1 MMMPFDSS
9 DPPARGELDPA
20 TSDAMRAAI
29 ARAVA
34 AGADPRAEREIPSG
48 DDAALREAL
57 HRVAREAR
65 ARAIPPE
72 RLLVLLKGMWQAAST
87 RQREAGHDATRA
99 EQERRLRDFVTLC
112 ITEYFRDD

>member
-1 MMMPFDSS
+1 MMIPFDSS
-9 DPPARGELDPA
+9 EPPARGELDPA
-20 TSDAMRAAI
+20 TTEAMRAAI
-29 ARAVA
+29 ARAIAA
-34 AGADPRAEREIPSG
+34 AGSERFARATPPE

-65 ARAIPPE
+65 ERAIPPE
-72 RLLVLLKGMWQAAST
+72 RLLVLLKGMWQAASAG
-87 RQREAGHDATRA
+87 QRDAGQEIPRT

>member
-9 DPPARGELDPA
+9 DPPARGELDA
-20 TSDAMRAAI
+20 STAEAMRAAI
-29 ARAVA
+29 ARVMSTT
-34 AGADPRAEREIPSG
+34 ADPRFARAARPE
-48 DDAALREAL
+48 DDAALRDAL

-65 ARAIPPE
+65 ERAIPPE
-72 RLLVLLKGMWQAAST
+72 RLLVLLKGMWTSASAA
-87 RQREAGHDATRA
+87 QRDTGREMPRA

>member
-20 TSDAMRAAI
+20 TVDAMRAAI
-29 ARAVA
+29 ARAI
-34 AGADPRAEREIPSG
+34 AGAADPREGPEIASG

-72 RLLVLLKGMWQAAST
+72 RLLVLLKGMWQAAT
-87 RQREAGHDATRA
+87 AGQGDAGRDVTRA

-112 ITEYFRDD
+112 IAEYFRDD